1 MGSHLMRGFLA
12 CVAAATAV
20 YALASAPTVRD
31 LAWLVVAWAPVVAIG
46 AGIRL
51 HRPSALGPWV
61 VTAVGLALAAV
72 GWTLSP
78 TSQVLDPTHQGGVG
92 ELFHVAGTLTIAAAV
107 LWFARLQT
115 PDDDRESIVDGFVV
129 AVALVT
135 VLWTVIV
142 DPAALGAGATLA
154 ERVVYVV
161 APIVPIG
168 VTAVC
173 IRLLFAA
180 GGRLTSARL
189 LGGAW
194 LLAAVGATAW
204 ILLLQSGSFVPGGST
219 ELTWAAA
226 LACAGA
232 SALHPSMVQMS
243 ERTTVAHRAVST
255 ARLLVL
261 GIALVATPA
270 ALVAAVGIDDVHVG
284 VPVAGAGLV
293 ALLVL
298 GRLARLIDEREVARH
313 DLEVHAARQEVVAG
327 VGQAALGNEPTSR
340 LYTDAATLADEVLD
354 GIAVRIAPPD
364 AVTAADETGTFA
376 VPILSG
382 EQPCAMLVATHD
394 PRRPPTAEE
403 RAFLV
408 SIGAVLSGL
417 TARRHAE
424 DDLRRRAL
432 YDDLTGLPNRALVL
446 ERLGQAVRRR
456 DRGQIGVLFVD
467 LDGFKPVNDEHGHE
481 TGDGLLAVLA
491 ARLPEAVRAGDTVG
505 RLAGDEFVVVAPDCD
520 REGLAELA
528 ARVVAIVQEPAEI
541 GDLVVSVTASVG
553 AALAG
558 SADADV
564 RAILRHA
571 DAAMYTAKATGGGC
585 VSFAPAA
592 AAQTG

>member
-1 MGSHLMRGFLA
+1 MGTHQMRGFLA

-20 YALASAPTVRD
+20 YAFATTPSVRD
-31 LAWLVVAWAPVVAIG
+31 LAWFVVAWAPVVAIV

-51 HRPSALGPWV
+51 HRPSAPGPWM
-61 VTAVGLALAAV
+61 VTAVGLALAGV

-92 ELFHVAGTLTIAAAV
+92 ELFHVAGTLTIASAV
-107 LWFARLQT
+107 FWFARLQI
-115 PDDDRESIVDGFVV
+115 PEDDRESLVDGLVV
-129 AVALVT
+129 AIALVT

-142 DPAALGAGATLA
+142 DPAALGAGASLP
-154 ERVVYVV
+154 ERVVYLV

-180 GGRLTSARL
+180 GGRLPSARL

-194 LLAAVGATAW
+194 LLAAVGATMW
-204 ILLLQSGSFVPGGST
+204 ILLLQAGSFVPGGWT
-219 ELTWAAA
+219 EFTWAAA

-261 GIALVATPA
+261 GLALLATPA
-270 ALVAAVGIDDVHVG
+270 ALVVAVGIDDVHVG

-298 GRLARLIDEREVARH
+298 GRLARLIDEREAARH
-313 DLEVHAARQEVVAG
+313 DLEVHAARQEVVAR
-327 VGQAALGNEPTSR
+327 VGEAALGDDPTPE
-340 LYTDAATLADEVLD
+340 LYADAATLADTVLAD
-354 GIAVRIAPPD
+354 VVVRIAAPD
-364 AVTAADETGTFA
+364 AATVGEESGTFA
-376 VPILSG
+376 VPVMAG
-382 EQPCAMLVATHD
+382 DQPCALLVATHD
-394 PRRPPTAEE
+394 PRRPPTADE

-408 SIGAVLSGL
+408 SIAAVLSGV

-446 ERLGQAVRRR
+446 ERLDQALRQR
-456 DRGQIGVLFVD
+456 DRGPIGVLFVD

-481 TGDGLLAVLA
+481 TGDALLAVLA
-491 ARLPEAVRAGDTVG
+491 ARLPEAVRTGDTVG

-528 ARVVAIVQEPAEI
+528 ARVVATVQEPAEI

-553 AALAG
+553 AALADT
-558 SADADV
+558 ADADV
-564 RAILRHA
+564 REVLRHA
-571 DAAMYTAKATGGGC
+571 DAAMYAAKATGGGR
-585 VSFAPAA
+585 VSFAPETAA
-592 AAQTG
+592 RAG